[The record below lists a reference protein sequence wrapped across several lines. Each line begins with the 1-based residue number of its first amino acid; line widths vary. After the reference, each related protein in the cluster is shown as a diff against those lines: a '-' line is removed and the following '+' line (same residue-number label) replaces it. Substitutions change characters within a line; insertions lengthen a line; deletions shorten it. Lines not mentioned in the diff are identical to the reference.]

1 MPLDPTATAGAA
13 PPPDLRGLGLINPG
27 PVHANRPAAEL
38 VELALARHEGGLTA
52 RGALVAYTGS
62 RTGRSPQDRYV
73 VREPATEG
81 QIAWGTVNRPIDP
94 AAFDRLYAR
103 ATAYLQ
109 GRPLFVNDLYACADP
124 AYRLNV
130 RVIAEKAWHALFARC
145 LFLRPPAGNPKLQ
158 IPNPNP
164 GRLEVGASDL
174 EVAPL
179 GGWTVLAAADFKA
192 DPARDGTR
200 SDVAI
205 VLDFARRVVLV
216 AGTHYAGEIKKSIFS
231 VLNYL
236 LPQRGV
242 FPMHC
247 AANVG
252 PAGDVALFFG
262 LSGTGKTTLSA
273 DPDRR
278 LIGDD
283 EHGWSDAGVFNVE
296 GGCYAKTVRLSQ
308 AGEPQIWDAIR
319 FGCVLE
325 NVIVNPA
332 TRVPDFDDDSK
343 TENTRAAYPVD
354 FIPNC
359 ELSGRG
365 GHPANI
371 FFLTA
376 DAFGVLPPLARLTP
390 EQAMYHFLS
399 GYTAKVAGT
408 EAGVTE
414 PQATFSTCFAAPFLP
429 LVPTRYAELLRERME
444 KYRAAVWLVNT
455 GWTGGGYGS
464 GRRMPLAVTRALLRA
479 ALAGKLQ
486 GVPTQPDPV
495 FGVAVPTACPGV
507 PAELLRPRDTW
518 PDKAAYD
525 AKAKHLAGLFRENFK
540 KFDAAGAVAAAGPRG

>member
-1 MPLDPTATAGAA
+1 MPVATNGAAA
-13 PPPDLRGLGLINPG
+13 PPPDLRDLGIVHPG

-38 VELALARHEGGLTA
+38 VELALAREEGGLTA
-52 RGALVAYTGS
+52 DGALVAYTGS
-62 RTGRSPQDRYV
+62 RTGRSPQDRYI
-73 VREPATEG
+73 VRESGSEG
-81 QIAWGTVNRPIDP
+81 QIAWGNVNRPIDP

-103 ATAYLQ
+103 VTAYLQ
-109 GRPLFVNDLYACADP
+109 GRLLFVNDLAAAADP

-130 RVIAEKAWHALFARC
+130 RVVTEFAWHGLFARC
-145 LFLRPPAGNPKLQ
+145 LFLRPSAADL
-158 IPNPNP
+158 P
-164 GRLEVGASDL
+164 GFRTD
-174 EVAPL
+174 
-179 GGWTVLAAADFKA
+179 WTILDAADFKA

-200 SDVAI
+200 SEAFI
-205 VLDFARRVVLV
+205 IINFARKVVLIG
-216 AGTHYAGEIKKSIFS
+216 GTHYAGEIKKSVFGI
-231 VLNYL
+231 LNYV

-247 AANVG
+247 SANIG
-252 PAGDVALFFG
+252 PGGDTALFFG

-273 DPDRR
+273 DADRR

-283 EHGWSDAGVFNVE
+283 EHGWADSGVFNIE
-296 GGCYAKTVRLSQ
+296 GGCYAKTIRLSK

-325 NVIVNPA
+325 NVIVDPT
-332 TRVPDFDDDSK
+332 TRRPDYDDDSR

-371 FFLTA
+371 FFLTC

-429 LVPTRYAELLRERME
+429 LAPTRYAELLRERMGRH
-444 KYRAAVWLVNT
+444 RAAVWLVNT
-455 GWTGGGYGS
+455 GWSGGGYGV

-479 ALAGKLQ
+479 ALGGQLHD
-486 GVPTQPDPV
+486 VPTHPDPV
-495 FGVAVPTACPGV
+495 FGVAVPTSCPGV

-525 AKAKHLAGLFRENFK
+525 AKAKHLAGLFRENFR
-540 KFDAAGAVAAAGPRG
+540 KFEAAEEVRSAGPRG